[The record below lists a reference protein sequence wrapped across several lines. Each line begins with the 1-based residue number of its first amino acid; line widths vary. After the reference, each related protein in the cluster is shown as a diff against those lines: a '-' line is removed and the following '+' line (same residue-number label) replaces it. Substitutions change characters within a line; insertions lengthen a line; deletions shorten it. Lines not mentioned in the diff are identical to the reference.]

1 MTGERFRTK
10 HVCALIKDLNWFRL
24 TLALTPHVSSYDC
37 NCIGTIRMATAS
49 SYKDPSSA
57 DETGAKAPED
67 GWCVMP
73 DPSIAQIRQSFT
85 EYVVFDMCCC

>member
-1 MTGERFRTK
+1 
-10 HVCALIKDLNWFRL
+10 
-24 TLALTPHVSSYDC
+24 
-37 NCIGTIRMATAS
+37 MATAS